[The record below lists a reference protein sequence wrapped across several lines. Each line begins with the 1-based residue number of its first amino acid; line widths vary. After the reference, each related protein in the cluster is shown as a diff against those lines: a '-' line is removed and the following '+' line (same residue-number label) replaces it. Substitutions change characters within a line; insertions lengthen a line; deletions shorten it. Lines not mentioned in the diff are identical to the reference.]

1 VADHH
6 VLSVEE
12 TLEHLSVDPDRGL
25 DEGDVRRRR
34 EEHGRNRLGDEERA
48 SPWKILADQFRNLV
62 IAILAVAAIVSF
74 AMGEIVQMAA
84 ILAAISVNAA
94 IGFVTEWK
102 AIRSMEALRSLGT
115 VQARVT
121 RNGTSATVDSED
133 LVPGDVVLL
142 DAGDVVTADLRL
154 IEANGLT
161 CDEAS
166 LTGESVPVTKT
177 TDAVEAK
184 APLAERT
191 SMAFKGTAVTGGS
204 GAGVVVAT
212 GMQTELGGIARMTSE
227 ASEEATPLE
236 KRLDRLARNLV
247 VVTLIVAA
255 VIAVLGWLGG
265 KDLVSMLETAVAL
278 AVAAVPEGLPIVAT
292 VALARGMWRMARR
305 NAVVE
310 RLAAVETLGSTSVIF
325 ADKTGTLTQN
335 RMRVSRLALPGGD
348 EDVPWDEDARPA
360 EPPALARRLLEV
372 AALCNN
378 AELDGKA
385 GKTERANHPSGTG
398 DPMEIALL
406 HAAAAIDLGRHRLLD
421 KQPEE
426 REESF
431 DADTRMMATFHAAGT
446 GFLVAVKG
454 APEAVLEVSTHVAT
468 EDGDAHTLSADDRE
482 RWNGRVQRLAEQGF
496 RVLAFAEGHVQ
507 RPDGDPYADLTLLGL
522 AGLVDP
528 PRSDAADAIEQ
539 CRKAGIRVIM
549 VTGDQPVTATAIA
562 RQVGLA
568 DEPRSMVGSDL
579 PQMGDD
585 TDERT
590 HEALREHHVFARVSP
605 AQKLDLIR
613 LWQKAGAV
621 VAMTGDGVNDA
632 PALKKADVG
641 IAMGKRGTDVA
652 REAADI
658 VLKDDAFPTIVAA
671 IEQGRTIFENIRR
684 FIVYLLS
691 GNLGQVLAV
700 GACAVIGAPLPLLP
714 LQILYINLVLD
725 VFPAL
730 ALGVGESP
738 EGIMDRDP
746 RDPKEPVLTR
756 RHWIATALWG
766 ALIAASVTTVFFVAL
781 AQDLGQDAAVTIGF
795 LSFALARL
803 WHVFNM
809 REAGTGLIRNEVVR
823 NRWVWYAIAVCLGL
837 TAAAAWLP
845 GLSTILDVVRLDG
858 AGWMLVLAGSLA
870 PLLVG
875 QVVLGLMPRPTAR
888 REEGQAAAS
897 IRRPPGRG

>member
-1 VADHH
+1 MTEPH
-6 VLSVEE
+6 VRSVEE
-12 TLEHLSVDPDRGL
+12 TLEQLSVDPEQGL
-25 DEGDVRRRR
+25 AEAEIRRRR
-34 EEHGRNRLGDEERA
+34 EKHGRNRLGEAERA
-48 SPWKILADQFRNLV
+48 SPWRILADQFRNLV
-62 IAILAVAAIVSF
+62 IGILALAAIVSF
-74 AMGEIVQMAA
+74 AMGEIVQTLA
-84 ILAAISVNAA
+84 ILAAIVINAA

-102 AIRSMEALRSLGT
+102 AVRSMEALRSLGT
-115 VQARVT
+115 VRARVM
-121 RNGTSATVDSED
+121 RDGSSATVDSES

-142 DAGDVVTADLRL
+142 DAGDVITADLRL

-161 CDEAS
+161 CDESS

-177 TDAVEAK
+177 TEEVEAD

-204 GAGVVVAT
+204 GAGVVVAI

-227 ASEEATPLE
+227 ASEEVTPLE

-255 VIAVLGWLGG
+255 VVAALGWLGG

-305 NAVVE
+305 NALVE

-335 RMRVSRLALPGGD
+335 RMRVARLALPGSD
-348 EDVPWDEDARPA
+348 EDVPWGEDARPA
-360 EPPALARRLLEV
+360 EPPALAHRLLEV
-372 AALCNN
+372 ATLCNN
-378 AELDGKA
+378 AELDDESGSDKPERSGK
-385 GKTERANHPSGTG
+385 EQRADHPNGTG

-406 HAAAAIDLGRHRLLD
+406 HAAAAIDIGRDRLLED
-421 KQPEE
+421 QPEE

-431 DADTRMMATFHAAGT
+431 DAATKMMATFHQADT
-446 GFLVAVKG
+446 GFRVAVKG
-454 APEAVLEVSTHVAT
+454 APEAVLDASTRVAT
-468 EDGDAHTLSADDRE
+468 EEGSAALSQEGRQ
-482 RWNGRVQRLAEQGF
+482 RWAGRVKALAEQGF
-496 RVLAFAEGHVQ
+496 RVLAFAERHVESA
-507 RPDGDPYADLTLLGL
+507 DSDPYADLNLLGL
-522 AGLVDP
+522 VGLVDP
-528 PRSDAADAIEQ
+528 PRDDATDAIEQ
-539 CRKAGIRVIM
+539 CRRAGIRVIM
-549 VTGDQPVTATAIA
+549 VTGDQPVTAAAIA

-568 DEPRSMVGSDL
+568 DDPRSMVGSDL
-579 PQMGDD
+579 PQMGGD
-585 TDERT
+585 TDKST
-590 HEALREHHVFARVSP
+590 HDALRDHHVFARVSP
-605 AQKLDLIR
+605 EQKLDLIR
-613 LWQKAGAV
+613 LWQEAGAV

-700 GACAVIGAPLPLLP
+700 GLCALIGAPLPLLP

-738 EGIMDRDP
+738 EGIMDRKP

-756 RHWIATALWG
+756 GHWIATALWG
-766 ALIAASVTTVFFVAL
+766 ALIAASVTTVFFFAL
-781 AQDLGQDAAVTIGF
+781 AQGLGQDAAVTIGF
-795 LSFALARL
+795 LTFALARL

-809 REAGTGLIRNEVVR
+809 RAVGSGLFRNEVVR
-823 NRWVWYAIAVCLGL
+823 NRWVWYAIGVCLML

-845 GLSTILDVVRLDG
+845 GLSTVLGVVPLDQV
-858 AGWMLVLAGSLA
+858 GWMLVLGGSLV

-875 QVVLGLMPRPTAR
+875 QTVLGLMPRVTAG
-888 REEGQAAAS
+888 REEA
-897 IRRPPGRG
+897 

>member
-1 VADHH
+1 MAKHH
-6 VLSVEE
+6 VSSVEQ
-12 TLEHLSVDPDRGL
+12 TLEDLSSDPKQGL
-25 DEGDVRRRR
+25 DEAEVRRRR
-34 EEHGRNRLGDEERA
+34 KEHGPNRLGEAGRA

-62 IAILAVAAIVSF
+62 IGILALAAIVSF

-84 ILAAISVNAA
+84 ILAAIVINAA

-102 AIRSMEALRSLGT
+102 AVRSMEALRNLGT
-115 VQARVT
+115 VQARVM
-121 RNGTSATVDSED
+121 RDGQSATVDSED

-161 CDEAS
+161 CDESS

-177 TDAVEAK
+177 TEAVEAD

-227 ASEEATPLE
+227 ASEEVTPLE

-255 VIAVLGWLGG
+255 VVAALGWLGG

-305 NAVVE
+305 NALVE

-335 RMRVSRLALPGGD
+335 RMRVARLALPGQDD
-348 EDVPWDEDARPA
+348 ELHWDEDKRPE
-360 EPPALARRLLEV
+360 EPSPLACRLLEV

-378 AELDGKA
+378 AELEQADGDNGEHA
-385 GKTERANHPSGTG
+385 AGTG
-398 DPMEIALL
+398 DPMELALL
-406 HAAAAIDLGRHRLLD
+406 HAAAAVGLARDRLLD
-421 KQPEE
+421 DQPEE

-431 DADTRMMATFHAAGT
+431 DADTKMMATFHAQGG
-446 GFLVAVKG
+446 GFRIAVKG
-454 APEAVLEVSTHVAT
+454 APEAVLEVATQVAT
-468 EDGDAHTLSADDRE
+468 EEGEAEALSDAARKDWEARVETLA
-482 RWNGRVQRLAEQGF
+482 AEGY
-496 RVLAFAEGHVQ
+496 RVLAFAEG
-507 RPDGDPYADLTLLGL
+507 RADSAEADPYEGLTLLGL
-522 AGLVDP
+522 VGLEDP
-528 PRSDAADAIEQ
+528 PRDDVPDAIER
-539 CRKAGIRVIM
+539 CRRAGIRVIM
-549 VTGDQPVTATAIA
+549 VTGDQPVTAAAIA
-562 RQVGLA
+562 EQVGLA
-568 DEPRSMVGSDL
+568 EKPKATVGRDL
-579 PQMGDD
+579 PKLGDGA
-585 TDERT
+585 
-590 HEALREHHVFARVSP
+590 EADAHDGLRDNHVFARVSP
-605 AQKLDLIR
+605 EQKLDLIR
-613 LWQKAGAV
+613 LWQEAGAV

-658 VLKDDAFPTIVAA
+658 VLQDDAFPTIVMA

-700 GACAVIGAPLPLLP
+700 GLCAMVGAPLPLLP

-738 EGIMDRDP
+738 EGIMDHKP

-756 RHWIATALWG
+756 AHWIATALWG

-781 AQDLGQDAAVTIGF
+781 AQGMSQDAAVTIGF

-809 REAGTGLIRNEVVR
+809 RDAGTGLFANEVTR
-823 NRWVWYAIAVCLGL
+823 NRWVWYAIGICLAL

-845 GLSTILDVVRLDG
+845 GLSTVLDVVSLDTF
-858 AGWMLVLAGSLA
+858 GWMLVLSGSLV

-875 QVVLGLMPRPTAR
+875 QAALTLWHLSAR
-888 REEGQAAAS
+888 RERKVQ
-897 IRRPPGRG
+897 

>member
-1 VADHH
+1 MTAPH
-6 VLSVEE
+6 VRSVEE
-12 TLEHLSVDPDRGL
+12 TFQDQSVDPERGL
-25 DEGDVRRRR
+25 DEAEVVRRRK
-34 EEHGRNRLGDEERA
+34 EHGSNRLGEAERA

-62 IAILAVAAIVSF
+62 IGILAVAAIVSF

-84 ILAAISVNAA
+84 ILAAIVINAA

-102 AIRSMEALRSLGT
+102 AVRSMEALRSLGT
-115 VQARVT
+115 VQTRVT
-121 RNGTSATVDSED
+121 RDGTSATVDSKD

-161 CDEAS
+161 CDESS
-166 LTGESVPVTKT
+166 LTGESVPLTKT
-177 TDAVEAK
+177 AEAVEAD

-255 VIAVLGWLGG
+255 AVAVLGWLGG

-305 NAVVE
+305 NALVE

-335 RMRVSRLALPGGD
+335 RMRVARLALPGHD
-348 EDVPWDEDARPA
+348 EDVPWDEDARP
-360 EPPALARRLLEV
+360 EDPPALARRLLEV
-372 AALCNN
+372 AVLCNN
-378 AELDGKA
+378 AELDDET
-385 GKTERANHPSGTG
+385 TETDRADHPSGTG

-406 HAAAAIDLGRHRLLD
+406 HAAAAAGLGRDHLLD
-421 KQPEE
+421 KHPEE

-431 DADTRMMATFHAAGT
+431 DADTKMMATFHQAEG
-446 GFLVAVKG
+446 GFRVAVKG
-454 APEAVLEVSTHVAT
+454 APEAVLETATRVAT
-468 EDGDAHTLSADDRE
+468 EDGGAGELSEDGRKGWVE
-482 RWNGRVQRLAEQGF
+482 RVERLAEQGF
-496 RVLAFAEGHVQ
+496 RVLAFAERDVTC
-507 RPDGDPYADLTLLGL
+507 PDGDPYADLTLVGL
-522 AGLVDP
+522 VGLVDP
-528 PRSDAADAIEQ
+528 PRGDVADAIER
-539 CRKAGIRVIM
+539 CRRAGIKVIM
-549 VTGDQPVTATAIA
+549 VTGDQPVTAAAIA

-568 DEPRSMVGSDL
+568 DAPRSMVGRDL
-579 PQMGDD
+579 PPMGEQ
-585 TDERT
+585 TDAGT
-590 HEALREHHVFARVSP
+590 HDALRDHHVFARVSP

-613 LWQKAGAV
+613 LWQEAGAV

-658 VLKDDAFPTIVAA
+658 VLKDDAFPTIVMA

-700 GACAVIGAPLPLLP
+700 GLCALIGAPLPLLP

-756 RHWIATALWG
+756 GHWIATALWG

-781 AQDLGQDAAVTIGF
+781 AQDLGQDAAVTVGF

-809 REAGTGLIRNEVVR
+809 RGPGTGLIRNEVVR
-823 NRWVWYAIAVCLGL
+823 NPWVWYAIAVCLVL

-845 GLSTILDVVRLDG
+845 GLSTVLEVVPLDRT
-858 AGWMLVLAGSLA
+858 GWTLVLAGSLA

-875 QVVLGLMPRPTAR
+875 QAALALVSRIAAGR
-888 REEGQAAAS
+888 R
-897 IRRPPGRG
+897 

>member
-1 VADHH
+1 MTGAHAQDIARTMEA
-6 VLSVEE
+6 LSIDPEQG
-12 TLEHLSVDPDRGL
+12 LENA
-25 DEGDVRRRR
+25 EVRRRR
-34 EEHGRNRLGDEERA
+34 GEHGANRLSEAETA
-48 SPWKILADQFRNLV
+48 SPWKILVDQFRNLV
-62 IAILAVAAIVSF
+62 IAILVVAAALSF
-74 AMGEIVQMAA
+74 TMGEIVQMAA
-84 ILAAISVNAA
+84 ILAAILINAA

-102 AIRSMEALRSLGT
+102 AVRSMEALRSLGT
-115 VQARVT
+115 VQARV
-121 RNGTSATVDSED
+121 RRDGKSATVDSED

-142 DAGDVVTADLRL
+142 EAGDVVTADLRL

-161 CDEAS
+161 SDESA

-177 TDAVEAK
+177 TDAVAPDT
-184 APLAERT
+184 PLAERV
-191 SMAFKGTAVTGGS
+191 SMAFKGTAITGGS
-204 GAGVVVAT
+204 GTGVVVAI
-212 GMQTELGGIARMTSE
+212 GMETELGGIARMTAE

-247 VVTLIVAA
+247 VVTFIVAA
-255 VIAVLGWLGG
+255 AVAALGWLGG

-305 NAVVE
+305 NALVE

-335 RMRVSRLALPGGD
+335 RMRVAQLALPGQD
-348 EDVPWDEDARPA
+348 EEVLWGEETRPEKLSLVA
-360 EPPALARRLLEV
+360 CRLLEV

-378 AELDGKA
+378 AELEEGGGGSD
-385 GKTERANHPSGTG
+385 ERPAGTG
-398 DPMEIALL
+398 DPMEVALL
-406 HAAAAIDLGRHRLLD
+406 YAAAAAGIARGRLLD
-421 KQPEE
+421 EQPEE

-431 DADTRMMATFHAAGT
+431 DADTKMMATFHVQGSS
-446 GFLVAVKG
+446 FRVAVKG
-454 APEAVLEVSTHVAT
+454 APEAVLEIATQVAA
-468 EDGDAHTLSADDRE
+468 EDGAEALSDAARKDWE
-482 RWNGRVQRLAEQGF
+482 ARVERLAAEGY
-496 RVLAFAEGHVQ
+496 RVLAFAERQ
-507 RPDGDPYADLTLLGL
+507 ADNAEADPYEELTLLGL
-522 AGLVDP
+522 VGLEDP
-528 PRSDAADAIEQ
+528 PREDVADAIER
-539 CRKAGIRVIM
+539 CRRAGIRVIM
-549 VTGDQPVTATAIA
+549 VTGDQPVTAAAIA
-562 RQVGLA
+562 EQVGLA
-568 DEPRSMVGSDL
+568 KEPKATVGRDL
-579 PQMGDD
+579 PKLGD
-585 TDERT
+585 
-590 HEALREHHVFARVSP
+590 EADADAHDGLRDYHVFARVSP
-605 AQKLDLIR
+605 KQKLDLIG
-613 LWQKAGAV
+613 LWQEAGAV

-641 IAMGKRGTDVA
+641 IAMGQRGTDVA

-658 VLKDDAFPTIVAA
+658 VLKDDAFPTIVMA

-700 GACAVIGAPLPLLP
+700 GLCAVIGVPLPLLP

-738 EGIMDRDP
+738 EGIMERKP

-756 RHWIATALWG
+756 AHWIATALWG
-766 ALIAASVTTVFFVAL
+766 TLIAASVTAVFFVAL
-781 AQDLGQDAAVTIGF
+781 ARDMGQEAAVTIGF

-809 REAGTGLIRNEVVR
+809 RDAGTGLFANEVTR
-823 NRWVWYAIAVCLGL
+823 NRWVWYAIGICLAL

-845 GLSTILDVVRLDG
+845 GLSTVLGVVPLDPF
-858 AGWMLVLAGSLA
+858 GWLLVLSGSLV

-875 QVVLGLMPRPTAR
+875 QVALGLWHHF
-888 REEGQAAAS
+888 S
-897 IRRPPGRG
+897 RGGTK

>member
-1 VADHH
+1 MTNVHARG
-6 VLSVEE
+6 VEE
-12 TLEHLSVDPDRGL
+12 TLEELSVDPEQGL
-25 DEGDVRRRR
+25 DEKEVRRRR
-34 EEHGRNRLGDEERA
+34 EAHGPNRLREAETA
-48 SPWKILADQFRNLV
+48 SPWKILADQFKNLV
-62 IAILAVAAIVSF
+62 IAILGVAAIVSF

-84 ILAAISVNAA
+84 ILAAIGINAA
-94 IGFVTEWK
+94 IGFFTEWK
-102 AIRSMEALRSLGT
+102 AVRSMEALRSLGT
-115 VQARVT
+115 VQTRV
-121 RNGTSATVDSED
+121 RRGGASETVDSEE

-161 CDEAS
+161 CDESA

-177 TDAVEAK
+177 TDPVEAD
-184 APLAERT
+184 APLAERA
-191 SMAFKGTAVTGGS
+191 SMAFKGTAVTDGS

-227 ASEEATPLE
+227 ASEEVTPLE
-236 KRLDRLARNLV
+236 KRLDRLARSLV
-247 VVTLIVAA
+247 FVTLIVAA
-255 VIAVLGWLGG
+255 AVATLGWLGG
-265 KDLVSMLETAVAL
+265 KDPVAMLETAVAL

-305 NAVVE
+305 NALVE
-310 RLAAVETLGSTSVIF
+310 QLAAVETLGSTTVIF

-335 RMRVSRLALPGGD
+335 RMRVARLAVPGSD
-348 EDVPWDEDARPA
+348 EEVPWEEDSRPE

-372 AALCNN
+372 AALCSN
-378 AELDGKA
+378 AELDGE
-385 GKTERANHPSGTG
+385 TEGETDGAAPEDGDAPGDRPRGTG

-406 HAAAAIDLGRHRLLD
+406 HAAAATGLDRPSLLEE
-421 KQPEE
+421 QPEE

-431 DADTRMMATFHAAGT
+431 DADTKMMATFHRSGE
-446 GFLVAVKG
+446 GYRVAVKG
-454 APEAVLEVSTHVAT
+454 APEAVLEASAHVAAEEGDGEALSEEARQRWAERV
-468 EDGDAHTLSADDRE
+468 ED
-482 RWNGRVQRLAEQGF
+482 LAEEGF
-496 RVLAFAEGHVQ
+496 RVLAFAERHADG
-507 RPDGDPYADLTLLGL
+507 PDADPYEGLTLLGL
-522 AGLVDP
+522 AALADP
-528 PRSDAADAIEQ
+528 PRQDVADAIEE
-539 CRKAGIRVIM
+539 CRRAGIRVIM
-549 VTGDQPVTATAIA
+549 VTGDQPVTAAAIA
-562 RQVGLA
+562 KDVGLA
-568 DEPRSMVGSDL
+568 KEPRAMVGGDL
-579 PQMGDD
+579 PK
-585 TDERT
+585 TDGNNGKDARD
-590 HEALREHHVFARVSP
+590 ALRERQVFARVSP
-605 AQKLDLIR
+605 EQKLDLIR
-613 LWQKAGAV
+613 LWQDEGAV

-691 GNLGQVLAV
+691 GNLAQVVAV
-700 GACAVIGAPLPLLP
+700 GLCAVIGAPLPLLP

-738 EGIMDRDP
+738 PGIMDRDP

-766 ALIAASVTTVFFVAL
+766 ALIAASVLTVFFIAL
-781 AQDLGQDAAVTIGF
+781 WQELGQDAAVTIGF

-809 REAGTGLIRNEVVR
+809 RAADTGPLRNEVVR
-823 NRWVWYAIAVCLGL
+823 NPWVWYAIGICLAL

-845 GLSTILDVVRLDG
+845 GLSTLLEVVPLDAL
-858 AGWMLVLAGSLA
+858 GWMLVVGGSLF
-870 PLLVG
+870 PVLVG
-875 QVVLGLMPRPTAR
+875 QIALGILPQDPR
-888 REEGQAAAS
+888 QATRAE
-897 IRRPPGRG
+897 R

>member
-1 VADHH
+1 MTEAH
-6 VLSVEE
+6 VRSVEE
-12 TLEHLSVDPDRGL
+12 TLQDLSVDPQRGL
-25 DEGDVRRRR
+25 DAAEVRRRR
-34 EEHGRNRLGDEERA
+34 EEHGPNRLGEADRA

-84 ILAAISVNAA
+84 ILAAIGINAV

-102 AIRSMEALRSLGT
+102 AVRSMEALRSLGA
-115 VQARVT
+115 VQTRVT
-121 RNGTSATVDSED
+121 RDGSSATVDSED

-161 CDEAS
+161 CDESS

-177 TDAVEAK
+177 TEKVEAD

-212 GMQTELGGIARMTSE
+212 GMRTELGGIARLTSE
-227 ASEEATPLE
+227 ASEEVTPLE

-247 VVTLIVAA
+247 VVTLIVASLVA
-255 VIAVLGWLGG
+255 ALGWLGG

-305 NAVVE
+305 NALVE

-335 RMRVSRLALPGGD
+335 RMRVARLALPGQD
-348 EDVPWDEDARPA
+348 EEVPWDEDARPEA
-360 EPPALARRLLEV
+360 PPPLACRLLEV

-378 AELDGKA
+378 AELAEEDGDRGA
-385 GKTERANHPSGTG
+385 HPAGTG

-406 HAAAAIDLGRHRLLD
+406 HAAAAAGLSRNRLLD
-421 KQPEE
+421 DQPEA

-431 DADTRMMATFHAAGT
+431 DAATKMMATFHKAEGQ
-446 GFLVAVKG
+446 
-454 APEAVLEVSTHVAT
+454 VAT
-468 EDGDAHTLSADDRE
+468 GAGEAEALSDAARKGWEARVETLA
-482 RWNGRVQRLAEQGF
+482 AEGY
-496 RVLAFAEGHVQ
+496 RVLAFAEG
-507 RPDGDPYADLTLLGL
+507 RADSAEADPYEGLTLLGL
-522 AGLVDP
+522 VGLEDP
-528 PRSDAADAIEQ
+528 PRADVPDAIER
-539 CRKAGIRVIM
+539 CRRAGIRVIM
-549 VTGDQPVTATAIA
+549 VTGDQPVTAAAIA
-562 RQVGLA
+562 EQVGLA
-568 DEPRSMVGSDL
+568 EDPKATVGRDL
-579 PQMGDD
+579 PELGDGA
-585 TDERT
+585 
-590 HEALREHHVFARVSP
+590 EADAHDGLRDNHVFARVSP
-605 AQKLDLIR
+605 EQKLDLIR
-613 LWQKAGAV
+613 LWQEAGAV

-658 VLKDDAFPTIVAA
+658 VLKDDAFPTIVMAV
-671 IEQGRTIFENIRR
+671 EQGRTIFENIRR

-700 GACAVIGAPLPLLP
+700 GVCAVIGAPLPLLP

-738 EGIMDRDP
+738 EGIMDRKP
-746 RDPKEPVLTR
+746 RDPREPVLTR
-756 RHWIATALWG
+756 GHWIATALWG
-766 ALIAASVTTVFFVAL
+766 ALIAAAAVTVFFIAL
-781 AQDLGQDAAVTIGF
+781 GRDMGQDAAVTIGF
-795 LSFALARL
+795 LTFALARL

-809 REAGTGLIRNEVVR
+809 RDPGSGLVANEVVR
-823 NRWVWYAIAVCLGL
+823 NRWVWYAIGVCLLL

-845 GLSTILDVVRLDG
+845 GLSTVLEVVPLDPF
-858 AGWMLVLAGSLA
+858 GWMLVLGGSLA

-875 QVVLGLMPRPTAR
+875 QAALSLWRLSAR
-888 REEGQAAAS
+888 REREVQ
-897 IRRPPGRG
+897 

>member
-1 VADHH
+1 MTSHH
-6 VLSVEE
+6 VRSVED
-12 TLEHLSVDPDRGL
+12 TLEDLCVDPKRGL
-25 DEGDVRRRR
+25 DEAEVRRRR
-34 EEHGRNRLGDEERA
+34 AAHGPNRLGEADRA
-48 SPWKILADQFRNLV
+48 SLWKILADQFRNLV
-62 IAILAVAAIVSF
+62 IGILAVAAIVSF

-84 ILAAISVNAA
+84 ILAAIGINAA

-102 AIRSMEALRSLGT
+102 AVRSMEALRSLGA

-121 RNGTSATVDSED
+121 RDGSSETVDSED

-161 CDEAS
+161 CDESS

-177 TDAVEAK
+177 TDAVEAE
-184 APLAERT
+184 AALAERS
-191 SMAFKGTAVTGGS
+191 SMAFKGTAITGGS

-212 GMQTELGGIARMTSE
+212 GMRTELGGIARLTSE
-227 ASEEATPLE
+227 AREEVTPLE

-255 VIAVLGWLGG
+255 LVAALGWLGG

-305 NAVVE
+305 NALVE

-335 RMRVSRLALPGGD
+335 RMRVARLVLPGQD
-348 EDVPWDEDARPA
+348 EELRWDGDARPDV
-360 EPPALARRLLEV
+360 PPPLACRLLEI

-378 AELDGKA
+378 AELAAQDDHDG
-385 GKTERANHPSGTG
+385 EHPAGTG
-398 DPMEIALL
+398 DPMELALL
-406 HAAAAIDLGRHRLLD
+406 HAAAEAGLSRGRLLD
-421 KQPEE
+421 DQPEA

-431 DADTRMMATFHAAGT
+431 DAGTKMMATFHEADG
-446 GFLVAVKG
+446 GFRVAVKG
-454 APEAVLEVSTHVAT
+454 APEAVLEAATQVAT
-468 EDGDAHTLSADDRE
+468 EAGKADALSDAARKDWEARVDTLA
-482 RWNGRVQRLAEQGF
+482 AEGY
-496 RVLAFAEGHVQ
+496 RVLAFAEGQ
-507 RPDGDPYADLTLLGL
+507 ADSAGADPYAGLTLLGL
-522 AGLVDP
+522 VGLEDP
-528 PRSDAADAIEQ
+528 PREDVAYAIER
-539 CRKAGIRVIM
+539 CRRAGIRVIM
-549 VTGDQPVTATAIA
+549 VTGDQPVTAAAIA
-562 RQVGLA
+562 AQVGLA
-568 DEPRSMVGSDL
+568 EKPKATVGRDL
-579 PQMGDD
+579 AKLGDGA
-585 TDERT
+585 
-590 HEALREHHVFARVSP
+590 EADAHDGLRDNHVFARVSP
-605 AQKLDLIR
+605 EQKLDLIR
-613 LWQKAGAV
+613 LWQEAGAV

-641 IAMGKRGTDVA
+641 IAMGQRGTDVA

-658 VLKDDAFPTIVAA
+658 VLKDDAFPTIVMA

-700 GACAVIGAPLPLLP
+700 GACAVVGAPLPLLP

-738 EGIMDRDP
+738 KGIMDRQP
-746 RDPKEPVLTR
+746 RDPKEPILTR
-756 RHWIATALWG
+756 GHWIATALWG
-766 ALIAASVTTVFFVAL
+766 ALIAASVTAVFFVAL
-781 AQDLGQDAAVTIGF
+781 AHDMGQDAAVTIGF

-809 REAGTGLIRNEVVR
+809 RDAGTGLFANEVTR
-823 NRWVWYAIAVCLGL
+823 NRWVWYAIGICLVL
-837 TAAAAWLP
+837 TAAAAGLP
-845 GLSTILDVVRLDG
+845 GLSTVLDVVPLDSF
-858 AGWMLVLAGSLA
+858 GWMLVLSGSLM

-875 QVVLGLMPRPTAR
+875 QAALGLWHLSTR
-888 REEGQAAAS
+888 RENKG
-897 IRRPPGRG
+897 P

>member
-1 VADHH
+1 MTKQH
-6 VLSVEE
+6 VRSVEQ
-12 TLEHLSVDPDRGL
+12 TLDDLSVDPKQGL
-25 DEGDVRRRR
+25 DEAEVRRRR
-34 EEHGRNRLGDEERA
+34 REHGPNRLGAAEQA
-48 SPWKILADQFRNLV
+48 SPWRILADQFRNLV
-62 IAILAVAAIVSF
+62 IFILAAAAILSF

-84 ILAAISVNAA
+84 ILAAIVINAA

-102 AIRSMEALRSLGT
+102 AVRSMEALRSLGT
-115 VQARVT
+115 VQARVK
-121 RNGTSATVDSED
+121 RDGTSATVDSEN

-161 CDEAS
+161 CDESS

-177 TDAVEAK
+177 TEAVEAD
-184 APLAERT
+184 APLAERS

-204 GAGVVVAT
+204 AAGVVVAT
-212 GMQTELGGIARMTSE
+212 GMRTELGGIARMTSE
-227 ASEEATPLE
+227 ASEEVTPLE
-236 KRLDRLARNLV
+236 KRLDRLARNLI

-255 VIAVLGWLGG
+255 VVAALGWLGG
-265 KDLVSMLETAVAL
+265 KDLVFMLETAVAL

-292 VALARGMWRMARR
+292 VALARGMWRMAHR
-305 NAVVE
+305 NALVE

-335 RMRVSRLALPGGD
+335 RMRVARLALPGQD
-348 EDVPWDEDARPA
+348 QEVPWDEDKRP
-360 EPPALARRLLEV
+360 EKPSPLACRLLEV

-378 AELDGKA
+378 AALEQKDG
-385 GKTERANHPSGTG
+385 GDGEHPAGTG

-406 HAAAAIDLGRHRLLD
+406 HAAAGAGLTRDRLLD

-431 DADTRMMATFHAAGT
+431 DAETKMMATFHRAEG
-446 GFLVAVKG
+446 GWRVAVKG
-454 APEAVLEVSTHVAT
+454 APEAVLEVATQVAT
-468 EDGDAHTLSADDRE
+468 EEGAAEALSDAARKDWDARVETLA
-482 RWNGRVQRLAEQGF
+482 AEGY
-496 RVLAFAEGHVQ
+496 RVLAFAERQ
-507 RPDGDPYADLTLLGL
+507 ADSTEADPYEGLTLLGL
-522 AGLVDP
+522 VGLEDP
-528 PRSDAADAIEQ
+528 PRDDVADAIER
-539 CRKAGIRVIM
+539 CRRAGIRVIM
-549 VTGDQPVTATAIA
+549 VTGDQPVTAAAIA
-562 RQVGLA
+562 AQVGLA
-568 DEPRSMVGSDL
+568 KEPKATVGRDL
-579 PQMGDD
+579 PKLGDGAD
-585 TDERT
+585 ADV
-590 HEALREHHVFARVSP
+590 HEGLRDNDVFARVSP
-605 AQKLDLIR
+605 EQKLDLIR
-613 LWQKAGAV
+613 LWQEAGAV

-641 IAMGKRGTDVA
+641 IAMGQRGTDVA

-658 VLKDDAFPTIVAA
+658 VLKDDAFPTIVMA

-700 GACAVIGAPLPLLP
+700 GLCAVMGAPLPLLP

-730 ALGVGESP
+730 ALGVGESA
-738 EGIMDRDP
+738 EGIMDRKP
-746 RDPKEPVLTR
+746 RDPNEPVLTR
-756 RHWIATALWG
+756 AHWIATVLWG

-781 AQDLGQDAAVTIGF
+781 AQGMSQDAAVTIGF

-809 REAGTGLIRNEVVR
+809 RDAGTGLFANEVTR
-823 NRWVWYAIAVCLGL
+823 NRWVWYAIGTCLAL

-845 GLSTILDVVRLDG
+845 GLSTVLDVVALD
-858 AGWMLVLAGSLA
+858 ASGWLLVLSGSLV

-875 QVVLGLMPRPTAR
+875 QAALSLWHLSSR
-888 REEGQAAAS
+888 REPKE
-897 IRRPPGRG
+897 P